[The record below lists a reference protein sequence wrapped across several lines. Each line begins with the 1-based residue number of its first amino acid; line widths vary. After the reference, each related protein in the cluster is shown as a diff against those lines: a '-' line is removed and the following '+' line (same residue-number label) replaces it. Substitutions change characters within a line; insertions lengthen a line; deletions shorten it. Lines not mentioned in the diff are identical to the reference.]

1 MSLTRHETNTRF
13 DNMQLN
19 CRRDRRHHRYI
30 TSTRGR
36 HELSASCAAK
46 ASQDSDGAR
55 LLATLVSK
63 QATIPDLTL
72 TRIQSNKPSRS
83 TLKIASSSNGAG
95 TLTFFPPSYTV
106 PL

>member
-46 ASQDSDGAR
+46 ASQD
-55 LLATLVSK
+55 
-63 QATIPDLTL
+63 
-72 TRIQSNKPSRS
+72 
-83 TLKIASSSNGAG
+83 
-95 TLTFFPPSYTV
+95 
-106 PL
+106 